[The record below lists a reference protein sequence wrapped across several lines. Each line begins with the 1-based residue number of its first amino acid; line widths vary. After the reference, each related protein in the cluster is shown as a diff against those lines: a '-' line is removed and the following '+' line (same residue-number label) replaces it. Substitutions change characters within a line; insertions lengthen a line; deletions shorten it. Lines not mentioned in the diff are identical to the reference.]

1 MQLDQLIDNRQ
12 LWRAGQWQNN
22 TQDAIATGYSQLD
35 RLLAGN
41 GLPLGSLTEFMTDH
55 DSTGALRLLLRSLA
69 TLSQQ
74 GRWIA
79 FIAPPHLPCA
89 STLVAYGIDVSK
101 LLLIH
106 PKNDADT
113 LWAME
118 QALRAGTC
126 GAVLAWPGQVNER
139 QLRRIQLAAEE
150 GHAIGMLFHQ
160 HNSQQLSSSPAA
172 LRLKV
177 SPRVEGVQIDILKRR
192 AGWPTGPININWTQ
206 PHGNE
211 HTALAMPI
219 SATTVPGSLQTFA
232 Q

>member
-12 LWRAGQWQNN
+12 LWRAGQWLHNG
-22 TQDAIATGYSQLD
+22 QDAIATGYQPLD
-35 RLLAGN
+35 ELLAGG
-41 GLPLGSLTEFMTDH
+41 GLPLGSLSEFITDR
-55 DSTGALRLLLRSLA
+55 DNTGALRLLLNSLA

-89 STLVAYGIDVSK
+89 STLSKHGIDISK

-106 PKNDADT
+106 PKNNNDT

-126 GAVLAWPGQVNER
+126 GAVLAWPTQINER

-150 GHAIGMLFHQ
+150 GHASGMLFHQ
-160 HNSQQLSSSPAA
+160 HSSQQLSASPAA
-172 LRLKV
+172 LRLKI
-177 SPRVEGVQIDILKRR
+177 SPQSEGITIDILKRR
-192 AGWPTGPININWTQ
+192 AGWPIGPINLNWNQ
-206 PHGNE
+206 CHGNE
-211 HTALAMPI
+211 APTLAMPA
-219 SATTVPGSLQTFA
+219 STTAITGSVQTLA
-232 Q
+232 I